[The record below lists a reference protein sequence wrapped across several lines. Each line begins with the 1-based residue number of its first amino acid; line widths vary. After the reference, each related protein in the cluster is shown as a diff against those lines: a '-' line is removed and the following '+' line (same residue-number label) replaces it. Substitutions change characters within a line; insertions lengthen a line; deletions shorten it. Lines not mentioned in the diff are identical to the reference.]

1 MSAGRGAAGA
11 PADAPGVG
19 VLLPPV
25 EGGGVGAPPP
35 PCEGGVLG
43 GGGPYWASAGAA
55 VTSVKVAAAIQ
66 LFFMGFISHFRRR
79 TD

>member
-1 MSAGRGAAGA
+1 
-11 PADAPGVG
+11 
-19 VLLPPV
+19 
-25 EGGGVGAPPP
+25 
-35 PCEGGVLG
+35 VLG